1 VAAEGSDRQSPRQ
14 PPGAPGAPAA
24 PSVVPRGAYAGDAQ
38 SAPPNVA
45 AILQHTPN
53 GVLLVDS
60 ETRIRF
66 VNPAFRQMF
75 QCADEA
81 LIGEPAAAF
90 VHCDCFERAIAA
102 GGNLT
107 VREKVADHGV
117 SFRVGLFPIEGEGL
131 YCGIFI
137 DTSEE
142 ERAKQQMRDLRAQT
156 LARAQ
161 EVISRQMK
169 TAQEIARLLG
179 ETTAETKVLLVKL
192 MSLFEEETK

>member
-1 VAAEGSDRQSPRQ
+1 MNSRKADGDEARNSSPYV
-14 PPGAPGAPAA
+14 GE
-24 PSVVPRGAYAGDAQ
+24 
-38 SAPPNVA
+38 
-45 AILQHTPN
+45 ILQHTPN
-53 GVLLVDS
+53 GVLLVDR

-66 VNPAFRQMF
+66 VNPAFRSMF
-75 QCADEA
+75 QCAEEK
-81 LIGEPAAAF
+81 LLGEPAARF

-102 GGNLT
+102 GGRLM
-107 VREKVADHGV
+107 VKSAVPDHDI
-117 SFRVGLFPIEGEGL
+117 SFRVGLFPIEGQEL

-142 ERAKQQMRDLRAQT
+142 EKAKKHLRELRAQT

-192 MSLFEEETK
+192 MSLFEVETE